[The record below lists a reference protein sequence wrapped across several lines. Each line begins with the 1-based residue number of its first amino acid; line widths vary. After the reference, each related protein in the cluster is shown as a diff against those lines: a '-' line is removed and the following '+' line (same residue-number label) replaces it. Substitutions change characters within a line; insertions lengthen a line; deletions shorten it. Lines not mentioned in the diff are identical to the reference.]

1 MVKFQCVNSKIRTLT
16 VPRLGALQMKKQEKR
31 AESVGK
37 RKRRMKP
44 NGGVSMAVVTMKQ
57 LLEAGVH
64 FGHRTQR
71 WNPKMKPYIY
81 GARKGIYIID
91 LQKTVK
97 LLDEAYDFVRDVASK
112 GGTILFVGTKKQ
124 AQQVV
129 KNEAERCGGFYVNNR
144 WLGGLLTNFTTI
156 QSRIQRLMELEEM
169 EANGELDRLPKKEQ
183 SKLRKTL
190 EKLRKNL
197 GGVKNM
203 KSLPDVLFIVDPR
216 KEKIAI
222 EEANYLGI
230 PIVAMVDTNCDP
242 DPIDYVIPSNDDAIR
257 AIALIA
263 GKIADA
269 YLEGREG
276 VPYSGEES
284 TSTMLE
290 TEEIEINIPEN
301 LDEEE
306 I

>member
-1 MVKFQCVNSKIRTLT
+1 MIYKVICRKIGRFK
-16 VPRLGALQMKKQEKR
+16 GAE
-31 AESVGK
+31 G
-37 RKRRMKP
+37 KP
-44 NGGVSMAVVTMKQ
+44 NHGGVFMPVVTMKQ

-81 GARKGIYIID
+81 GERKGIYIVD
-91 LQKTVK
+91 LQKTAK
-97 LLDEAYDFVRDVASK
+97 LLDEAYDFVRDVASR

-124 AQQVV
+124 AQMVV
-129 KNEAERCGGFYVNNR
+129 KNEAQRCGGFYVNNR

-156 QSRIQRLMELEEM
+156 QSRIDRLMELEEM
-169 EANGELDRLPKKEQ
+169 EANGELDKLPKKEQ

-197 GGVKNM
+197 GGVKTM
-203 KSLPDVLFIVDPR
+203 KSLPDVIFLIDPR
-216 KEKIAI
+216 KERIAV

-230 PIVAMVDTNCDP
+230 PLVAMVDTNCDP

-257 AIALIA
+257 AIALITA
-263 GKIADA
+263 KIADA

-276 VPYSGEES
+276 IPYSEE
-284 TSTMLE
+284 TAGVVNE
-290 TEEIEINIPEN
+290 EPAGEIEINIPVN

>member
-16 VPRLGALQMKKQEKR
+16 VPHLGALQMKKQEKR

-44 NGGVSMAVVTMKQ
+44 NGGVSMPVVTMKQ

-129 KNEAERCGGFYVNNR
+129 KNEAERCGGFYVNSR

-169 EANGELDRLPKKEQ
+169 EANGELDILPKKEQ

-276 VPYSGEES
+276 VPYSVEES

>member
-1 MVKFQCVNSKIRTLT
+1 MTNHKIGRF
-16 VPRLGALQMKKQEKR
+16 KE
-31 AESVGK
+31 AEE
-37 RKRRMKP
+37 KP
-44 NGGVSMAVVTMKQ
+44 NHGGVAMPVVTMKQ

-81 GARKGIYIID
+81 GERKGIYIVD
-91 LQKTVK
+91 LQKTAK
-97 LLDEAYDFVRDVASK
+97 LLDEAYDFVRDVASR

-124 AQQVV
+124 AQMVV
-129 KNEAERCGGFYVNNR
+129 KNEAQRCGGFYVNNR

-156 QSRIQRLMELEEM
+156 QSRIDRLIELEEM
-169 EANGELDRLPKKEQ
+169 EANGEIDKLPKKEQ

-197 GGVKNM
+197 GGVKTM
-203 KSLPDVLFIVDPR
+203 KALPDVIFLIDPR
-216 KEKIAI
+216 KERIAV

-230 PIVAMVDTNCDP
+230 PLVAMVDTNCDP

-257 AIALIA
+257 AIALITA
-263 GKIADA
+263 KIADA

-276 VPYSGEES
+276 IPYSGEAAEVFAEES
-284 TSTMLE
+284 TGD
-290 TEEIEINIPEN
+290 IEINIPEN

>member
-1 MVKFQCVNSKIRTLT
+1 MHNPKSARSPFPASVPCSFKTSKDARS
-16 VPRLGALQMKKQEKR
+16 A
-31 AESVGK
+31 GK
-37 RKRRMKP
+37 RKRRIKP

-169 EANGELDRLPKKEQ
+169 EANGELDKLPKKEQ

-203 KSLPDVLFIVDPR
+203 KGLPDVLFIVDPR

-284 TSTMLE
+284 SAVIE
-290 TEEIEINIPEN
+290 SEEIEINIPEN

>member
-1 MVKFQCVNSKIRTLT
+1 
-16 VPRLGALQMKKQEKR
+16 
-31 AESVGK
+31 
-37 RKRRMKP
+37 
-44 NGGVSMAVVTMKQ
+44 MAVISMKQ

-91 LQKTVK
+91 LQKTLK
-97 LLDEAYDFVRDVASK
+97 LLEEAYDAVREVGSN
-112 GGTILFVGTKKQ
+112 GGTVLFVGTKKQ
-124 AQQVV
+124 AQQVI
-129 KNEAERCGGFYVNNR
+129 KQEAERCGAFYVNNR
-144 WLGGLLTNFTTI
+144 WLGGLLTNFNTI
-156 QSRIQRLMELEEM
+156 RTRIERLKQLEEM
-169 EANGELDRLPKKEQ
+169 EANGEFEKYPKKEQ
-183 SKLRKTL
+183 SKMRKTL

-203 KSLPDVLFIVDPR
+203 TTTPDLIFVIDPR
-216 KEKIAI
+216 KERLAI

-230 PIVAMVDTNCDP
+230 PIVGMVDTNCDP
-242 DPIDYVIPSNDDAIR
+242 DPIDYLIPSNDDAIR

-263 GKIADA
+263 SKIADA

-276 VPYSGEES
+276 RPYSMEEAES
-284 TSTMLE
+284 SFE
-290 TEEIEINIPEN
+290 EREEIELNIP
-301 LDEEE
+301 DTDIEEE

>member
-1 MVKFQCVNSKIRTLT
+1 MIKFECVKNVSQSTRQPVSH
-16 VPRLGALQMKKQEKR
+16 LGALQGNCK
-31 AESVGK
+31 VGGS
-37 RKRRMKP
+37 RGRRIKP
-44 NGGVSMAVVTMKQ
+44 NHGGVGMPVVTMKQ

-144 WLGGLLTNFTTI
+144 WLGGLLTNFSTI
-156 QSRIQRLMELEEM
+156 QTRIQKLIELEEM
-169 EANGELDRLPKKEQ
+169 EANGELDKLPKKEQ
-183 SKLRKTL
+183 SKLRKKL

-203 KSLPDVLFIVDPR
+203 KSLPDVIFIVDPR
-216 KEKIAI
+216 KEKIAV
-222 EEANYLGI
+222 EEANHLKI

-276 VPYSGEES
+276 VPYSTEEA
-284 TSTMLE
+284 TTTPTE
-290 TEEIEINIPEN
+290 AEEIEISIPEN